1 MAKSSSP
8 RPPGTRKPRAPKA
21 AVVASASTPK
31 SVAKIVSIAPAPLD
45 PAPLDP
51 APLDPAMIAVRAYE
65 LFLESGAVHGHDVEH
80 WLRAER
86 ELLAA
91 RLTSA
96 A

>member
-1 MAKSSSP
+1 MVPTA
-8 RPPGTRKPRAPKA
+8 
-21 AVVASASTPK
+21 
-31 SVAKIVSIAPAPLD
+31 LD

-51 APLDPAMIAVRAYE
+51 ATVAMRAYE
-65 LFLESGAVHGHDVEH
+65 LFLESGGVHGHDVEH

-86 ELLAA
+86 EIMAG

>member
-1 MAKSSSP
+1 M
-8 RPPGTRKPRAPKA
+8 
-21 AVVASASTPK
+21 V
-31 SVAKIVSIAPAPLD
+31 PAPPDTVLVED
-45 PAPLDP
+45 VPSDAV
-51 APLDPAMIAVRAYE
+51 PLDPAMVAMRAYE
-65 LFLESGAVHGHDVEH
+65 LFLESGAVHGHDVDH